1 MPGHH
6 QRRRSIVRLVL
17 AAALGAVLLGGSA
30 SLPGAT
36 ANALSRWTGGIDL
49 YRSGVFTTQ
58 KTWLWCTA
66 ADVQIIRNIARHATD
81 HTRANQSRYFSYM
94 RAHDRYA
101 IPVSDGTDPGGWA
114 AGLRHYVDSRYRV
127 VASSSFSKAV
137 RSAVTNLRKTNLPVA
152 IAVDH
157 GNHGWVLTGFT
168 ATADPARTTS
178 FTVTSVR
185 VVGPLYGLQSR
196 SYGYDMRPD
205 RRLTP
210 SQFKSFFTPWHYGR
224 IRMAWEGDWVSIQPI
239 ATTSSTASTST
250 KTSTSTSTSASTS
263 QAKAATAPVDARH
276 RPRAPTPTASPT
288 PTVTAEPVTTRRRR
302 DRRRPRQRRP
312 AAAAG
317 RDDPGRHRIGV
328 GSVDD
333 RRTWRGGAPAVLAA
347 VLLGGG
353 RHARVRASSR
363 TRIHETAP
371 RRTS

>member
-1 MPGHH
+1 MPGHP

-17 AAALGAVLLGGSA
+17 AAALASVLIGGSA

-66 ADVQIIRNIARHATD
+66 ADVQIIRNIVRHTTD

-168 ATADPARTTS
+168 ATADPARTTN
-178 FTVTSVR
+178 FTVTSLR

-224 IRMAWEGDWVSIQPI
+224 VRMAWEGDWVSIQAI
-239 ATTSSTASTST
+239 ATTSTVGEDHRRRRRRRRQLRRRRRFASHPPPPRHIR
-250 KTSTSTSTSASTS
+250 
-263 QAKAATAPVDARH
+263 QPAAT
-276 RPRAPTPTASPT
+276 PRPTPTPT
-288 PTVTAEPVTTRRRR
+288 STAEVQATPAPTAAVVAIAGGPVSGAQPPRAGRHDPGRSESGWDPWAIVGLAAAALLVLAAALAWWPAVVRR
-302 DRRRPRQRRP
+302 DLLTRRPR
-312 AAAAG
+312 
-317 RDDPGRHRIGV
+317 
-328 GSVDD
+328 
-333 RRTWRGGAPAVLAA
+333 
-347 VLLGGG
+347 
-353 RHARVRASSR
+353 RA
-363 TRIHETAP
+363 
-371 RRTS
+371 